1 MECRRRFWHIIE
13 TLENGNKRKKT
24 TAAKNNM
31 QFLHC
36 QTLEERWFKIPV
48 DT

>member
-13 TLENGNKRKKT
+13 TLENGNKRKKKT

-36 QTLEERWFKIPV
+36 QTLEER
-48 DT
+48 